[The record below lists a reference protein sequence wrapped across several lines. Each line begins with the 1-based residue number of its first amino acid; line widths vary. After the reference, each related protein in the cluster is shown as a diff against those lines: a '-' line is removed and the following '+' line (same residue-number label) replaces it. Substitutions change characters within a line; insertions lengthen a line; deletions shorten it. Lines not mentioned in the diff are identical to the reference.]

1 MSRRQDRMAYAL
13 VLAIVTPAGFATKL
27 YEGPLATWVN
37 QSFSGVLYVVFWIL
51 VVMFIAPGLQP
62 LAVAL
67 GVFLMTAALEV
78 TQLWQP
84 PWLEAVR
91 GHFLG
96 RTLLG
101 TTFVPSDFVYYAI
114 GTVMGLGAVQMCRRR
129 SR

>member
-1 MSRRQDRMAYAL
+1 MTGWQDRTAYAL
-13 VLAIVTPAGFATKL
+13 ALAVVTPVGFATKF
-27 YEGPLATWVN
+27 YGGPLAIWVN
-37 QSFSGVLYVVFWIL
+37 QSLSGVLYVVFWIL

-67 GVFLMTAALEV
+67 GVFLVTAALEV

-101 TTFVPSDFVYYAI
+101 TTFVPSDFGYYAI
-114 GTVMGLGAVQMCRRR
+114 GACCGWGVLRACQ
-129 SR
+129 

>member
-1 MSRRQDRMAYAL
+1 M
-13 VLAIVTPAGFATKL
+13 LAAITPAGFATKF

-37 QSFSGVLYVVFWIL
+37 QSLSGVLYVVFWIL

-67 GVFLMTAALEV
+67 GVFLVTAALEV

-84 PWLEAVR
+84 LWLEAVR

-101 TTFVPSDFVYYAI
+101 TTFMPSDFIHYAI
-114 GTVMGLGAVQMCRRR
+114 GAVMGLGAVHMGRWR